1 MSAKAQQI
9 QRILGLETEYGC
21 LVEGTTPRAVQ
32 RIQARARE
40 LKAQGRTADE
50 TAATVQSELVAQH
63 PTWARPNGIAA
74 LARSAYA
81 EAP

>member
-1 MSAKAQQI
+1 MEFQAQQ
-9 QRILGLETEYGC
+9 
-21 LVEGTTPRAVQ
+21 
-32 RIQARARE
+32 
-40 LKAQGRTADE
+40 
-50 TAATVQSELVAQH
+50 